1 MSFLS
6 RMAVFLSAALLWTGA
21 ALAQPAPLSEAQKG
35 AVRDLIREYLLA
47 NPEVIQEA
55 MTELERRQKEGERLA
70 RLKIIQE
77 KDSPLFSTKAASVF
91 GNPAGDVTLVEFFDY
106 NCGFC
111 KRAHADLQKLV
122 GEDKNLRVLSRD
134 FPVLGPGSLEA
145 STVAVALLEQFK
157 ADKMWQFHSRLLL
170 ARGRVGQKEALDLAR
185 ELGADIP
192 RLQKEMEKPQVRLA
206 LEESVQLADSL
217 GLTGTPS
224 YVIGDEVVVGAVGY
238 EELKGRIANVRKC
251 GKASC

>member
-1 MSFLS
+1 
-6 RMAVFLSAALLWTGA
+6 
-21 ALAQPAPLSEAQKG
+21 
-35 AVRDLIREYLLA
+35 
-47 NPEVIQEA
+47 
-55 MTELERRQKEGERLA
+55 
-70 RLKIIQE
+70 
-77 KDSPLFSTKAASVF
+77 
-91 GNPAGDVTLVEFFDY
+91 
-106 NCGFC
+106 
-111 KRAHADLQKLV
+111 
-122 GEDKNLRVLSRD
+122 
-134 FPVLGPGSLEA
+134 
-145 STVAVALLEQFK
+145 VAVALLEQFK